1 MPEELASLDGE
12 ADSDAPVGSRD
23 DIGRELFQLVAKAC
37 AAGCDPETELR
48 AAARRYRALVHARKR
63 S

>member
-1 MPEELASLDGE
+1 
-12 ADSDAPVGSRD
+12 
-23 DIGRELFQLVAKAC
+23 LVAKAR

-48 AAARRYRALVHARKR
+48 AVARRYVALVRAWER